1 MRKKQLPKRI
11 EILRKA
17 FENKWS
23 LEAVNKELEDNLC
36 ERLYARNIYEAGL
49 IYAFCLGFDY
59 ENWKQLYT
67 AYEEERKDA
76 RYYIQ
81 SPEKNIIADRN
92 YHCFVLAGAPAPNIW
107 HKICAKIS
115 TANHSPTGVS
125 LPSDIFILYM
135 VDVITTSIVLLLSSI
150 RRRLLIFLI
159 IIQSF

>member
-76 RYYIQ
+76 RDYIQ
-81 SPEKNIIADRN
+81 SPEKNIIATYKKNKKIRKN
-92 YHCFVLAGAPAPNIW
+92 VFKVLNKIW
-107 HKICAKIS
+107 
-115 TANHSPTGVS
+115 
-125 LPSDIFILYM
+125 LPHM
-135 VDVITTSIVLLLSSI
+135 
-150 RRRLLIFLI
+150 RKKECHLIAESG
-159 IIQSF
+159 QEK

>member
-67 AYEEERKDA
+67 TYEEERKDA
-76 RYYIQ
+76 RGYIQ
-81 SPEKNIIADRN
+81 SPEKNIIAAYEKEQKD
-92 YHCFVLAGAPAPNIW
+92 
-107 HKICAKIS
+107 
-115 TANHSPTGVS
+115 
-125 LPSDIFILYM
+125 LP
-135 VDVITTSIVLLLSSI
+135 
-150 RRRLLIFLI
+150 RAC
-159 IIQSF
+159 

>member
-76 RYYIQ
+76 RDYIQ
-81 SPEKNIIADRN
+81 SPEKNIIATYKKEKKDTKE
-92 YHCFVLAGAPAPNIW
+92 C
-107 HKICAKIS
+107 
-115 TANHSPTGVS
+115 
-125 LPSDIFILYM
+125 
-135 VDVITTSIVLLLSSI
+135 
-150 RRRLLIFLI
+150 
-159 IIQSF
+159 IQSLEQNMVTKYEKKRETS

>member
-76 RYYIQ
+76 RDYIQ
-81 SPEKNIIADRN
+81 SPEKNIIATSN
-92 YHCFVLAGAPAPNIW
+92 YHFSSWQELLHPIYGTNFVPK
-107 HKICAKIS
+107 HRQQ
-115 TANHSPTGVS
+115 T
-125 LPSDIFILYM
+125 
-135 VDVITTSIVLLLSSI
+135 I
-150 RRRLLIFLI
+150 R
-159 IIQSF
+159 

>member
-76 RYYIQ
+76 RDYIQ
-81 SPEKNIIADRN
+81 SPEKNIIANRN
-92 YHCFVLAGAPAPNIW
+92 YHFFVLAGAPAPNIW
-107 HKICAKIS
+107 HEFRAKIP
-115 TANHSPTGVS
+115 TANRSPTVVS

-135 VDVITTSIVLLLSSI
+135 NDVNQPSFRIPLSSI
-150 RRRLLIFLI
+150 RRR
-159 IIQSF
+159 

>member
-76 RYYIQ
+76 RDYIQ
-81 SPEKNIIADRN
+81 SPEKNIIATYKKEQRKKKKSRYN
-92 YHCFVLAGAPAPNIW
+92 Q
-107 HKICAKIS
+107 IS
-115 TANHSPTGVS
+115 KATN
-125 LPSDIFILYM
+125 LPP
-135 VDVITTSIVLLLSSI
+135 
-150 RRRLLIFLI
+150 LLIAAIHYRESTTDYLI
-159 IIQSF
+159 ENFQYICIMVIH

>member
-76 RYYIQ
+76 RDYIQ
-81 SPEKNIIADRN
+81 SPEKHIKKNKKIRKNVFKVLNKIWLPHMRKKECHLIAES
-92 YHCFVLAGAPAPNIW
+92 GQE
-107 HKICAKIS
+107 K
-115 TANHSPTGVS
+115 
-125 LPSDIFILYM
+125 
-135 VDVITTSIVLLLSSI
+135 
-150 RRRLLIFLI
+150 
-159 IIQSF
+159 